1 MNVKK
6 EHVDYGVDT
15 RKGYSSVF
23 NGTVGQVLQ
32 NKKGR
37 EYYRRSPGV
46 RGIIDTDKGLI
57 ISKEKRLYLDKEFD
71 YRLPGGKVADTL
83 SEYLIFLSKVAQDA
97 SSNDFLIR
105 DALIKELK
113 EEVGVSFARYGKGVS
128 LFHISPSSSSVE
140 HDLYYYLI
148 TEYEIGEA
156 KPEEDE
162 VIERLELSYKEV
174 WDLLINK
181 EFSEDR
187 TRAVLYDFLL
197 TQKKEFIF

>member
-1 MNVKK
+1 MNVKN
-6 EHVDYGVDT
+6 EHVDYDVDT
-15 RKGYSSVF
+15 RKGYLSVF

-46 RGIIDTDKGLI
+46 RGIIDTGKGLI

-71 YRLPGGKVADTL
+71 HRLPGGKVADTL

-128 LFHISPSSSSVE
+128 LFHISPSSSSVQ

-162 VIERLELSYKEV
+162 VIERLELSYKEI
-174 WDLLINK
+174 WNLLINK

-187 TRAVLYDFLL
+187 TRAVLYDFLF